1 MDTLRPGLLGQKEM
15 VVEEKDLAS
24 VMGNVGAEVL
34 STHCV
39 VLLMELASGN
49 AVEDHLDQG
58 QMVVGTWIG
67 IRHLAA
73 VPKGFRV
80 TAESRL
86 TEIQGRKLTFDVAAY
101 DPYEK
106 IAEGRNELLIV
117 SADRFLE
124 RVKRKLQGH
133 TSGRRSHEH
142 I

>member
-1 MDTLRPGLLGQKEM
+1 MDTLRTGLFGQKEM

-39 VLLMELASGN
+39 VLLMELASRN
-49 AVEDHLDQG
+49 AVEDHLGQG

-73 VPKGFRV
+73 VPKGFKVR
-80 TAESRL
+80 AESRL
-86 TEIQGRKLTFDVAAY
+86 TEIQARKLTFEVAAY
-101 DPYEK
+101 DRYEK

-117 SADRFLE
+117 SLDRFLD
-124 RVKRKLQGH
+124 RMKRKL
-133 TSGRRSHEH
+133 
-142 I
+142 

>member
-1 MDTLRPGLLGQKEM
+1 MEPLRPGLCGQKEM

-24 VMGNVGAEVL
+24 VMGNVGADVL

-39 VLLMELASGN
+39 VLLMELASRN
-49 AVEDHLDQG
+49 AVEDHLAQG

-73 VPKGFRV
+73 VPKGFKVR
-80 TAESRL
+80 AESTLR
-86 TEIQGRKLTFDVAAY
+86 EVQGRKLTFDVAAY

-117 SADRFLE
+117 SLDRFLE
-124 RVKRKLQGH
+124 RVKRKL
-133 TSGRRSHEH
+133 
-142 I
+142 